1 MFSAVAGVFFVDRG
15 KLSSKTYPEAGM
27 MTIAASL
34 TAEVDLG
41 KDFCRAVTWIS
52 DDNRG
57 ARPKNRVALPL
68 LGRVRVGQA
77 LADSGR
83 SSDPAAICVRGFC
96 ERQQSEGQHQ
106 RRRKIC
112 RL

>member
-1 MFSAVAGVFFVDRG
+1 VFSAVAGVFFVDRG